1 MASLVILEMCDSR
14 QMSGGVM
21 PARIGRK
28 VISVGCIHPMTIHM
42 VSLRLKS
49 SLGT

>member
-14 QMSGGVM
+14 QMSDDVM
-21 PARIGRK
+21 PVRMGRK
-28 VISVGCIHPMTIHM
+28 VVSVGCIHPVTIRM
-42 VSLRLKS
+42 VLLRLES